1 MARMRPFRFFGL
13 AATGV
18 DTLADVVATARR
30 AEGSGFTGLVFPD
43 HLTGLHAPLPLLS
56 AVAAVTERL
65 RVMPFVLNAGLRH
78 PAVLAQELATIDV
91 LSGGRL
97 DIGIG
102 GGWNKPE
109 HDAIGIPFLAPGA
122 RVDLLSEV
130 VDVLDGCFG
139 AGAFSHAGTHFRI
152 TDYDAGPQPVQRPR
166 PPLFI
171 GGGSR
176 RMLSLAGRRA
186 DIIGLAPR
194 IIPARDGGITS
205 DPRSVTLAGTEEKLG
220 WIRAAAGDRFD
231 TIELNAYPSGGP
243 LTITDDPE
251 PIAREHI
258 DRMRAATGVEL
269 SVQEVLD
276 SPHVYAGSLPALVD
290 KLTMLRERLG
300 ISSFMLGDVQTAAP
314 LVEALAGK

>member
-1 MARMRPFRFFGL
+1 MRPFRFFGT
-13 AATGV
+13 AADGV
-18 DTLADVVATARR
+18 DSLDRVTANARF
-30 AEGSGFTGLVFPD
+30 AERVGFAGLVFPD
-43 HLTGLHAPLPLLS
+43 HLTGLHAPLPLLT

-65 RVMPFVLNAGLRH
+65 RVMPFVLNSGLRH
-78 PAVLAQELATIDV
+78 PAVLAQDLATIDV

-97 DIGIG
+97 EVGIG

-109 HDAIGIPFLAPGA
+109 HDAIGIPFPAPGA
-122 RVDLLSEV
+122 RVDMLSEAV
-130 VDVLDGCFG
+130 EVLDGCF
-139 AGAFSHAGTHFRI
+139 ADGAFSFAGTHFRI
-152 TDYDAGPQPVQRPR
+152 TDYDAGPKPVQRPR

-186 DIIGLAPR
+186 DIVGLAPR

-205 DPRSVTLAGTEEKLG
+205 DPTSVTLAGTQEKIA

-231 TIELNAYPSGGP
+231 AIELNAYPSGGP

-258 DRMRAATGVEL
+258 ARMRAATGIEL
-269 SVQEVLD
+269 SVADILD
-276 SPHVYAGSLPALVD
+276 SPHVYIGSLPALVD

-300 ISSFMLGDVQTAAP
+300 ISSFMLGDVRTAAP
-314 LVEALAGK
+314 VVQALAGK